1 MCHVNGGTTP
11 RSTRPALAGA
21 YAQGLLDAVVSPH
34 FLRGSL
40 AGLLL
45 VSSTLCWACLLF
57 GMTLV
62 KLLLPFAAAQRLCSK
77 IMSLIAE
84 GWIACNK
91 GWMNLVQRT
100 RWNVQGLEGLE
111 YHPTWSPATTRA
123 GSTSSSCNTS

>member
-11 RSTRPALAGA
+11 RSTRPALAA
-21 YAQGLLDAVVSPH
+21 PTYKDSLMLSFLPH

-91 GWMNLVQRT
+91 
-100 RWNVQGLEGLE
+100 
-111 YHPTWSPATTRA
+111 A
-123 GSTSSSCNTS
+123 G